1 MKETRINKTD
11 IKELR
16 NLALAKKPKLKY
28 RTLSS
33 LIDGVYEVRIAGIGN
48 QSIKLEIFLNYEKL
62 LEYKTAGGLEETIY
76 NKLME
81 LPKPVVNTRLGR
93 N

>member
-1 MKETRINKTD
+1 MEETRINKTD

-16 NLALAKKPKLKY
+16 NLALAKKSSIKY
-28 RTLSS
+28 RTLTSA
-33 LIDGVYEVRIAGIGN
+33 IDGEYKVRLAGIGN
-48 QSIKLEIFLNYEKL
+48 QSIKLEIFLDYETILVNKM
-62 LEYKTAGGLEETIY
+62 AGGLEETIY

-81 LPKPVVNTRLGR
+81 LPKPKLNSRLGK